1 MAEDSENKD
10 KIIID
15 EKEAKKQFF
24 EELKNK
30 NLKEKKKL
38 EETKKANIEE
48 AKQSEDNKE
57 EVKKQEV
64 KEEVKKEE
72 TKEKEVKKEEVKKQQ
87 AKKQEVNNIT
97 KQQKKEKDKIKDTPQ
112 NQKKENNEK
121 TVKKDDF
128 SKINK
133 VDSQDVDQNK
143 SGFFNKRLKWSII
156 DTIVTG
162 VVSIAIMY
170 LIDLILR
177 LAAGYYIA
185 DMKSMFIIVFIIVLV
200 LYPFVMSKTK
210 FRATLGEKFSK

>member
-1 MAEDSENKD
+1 MAENSENKD

-38 EETKKANIEE
+38 EETKKAKIEE
-48 AKQSEDNKE
+48 EKQSEDNKE

-64 KEEVKKEE
+64 KKQEVKKEE
-72 TKEKEVKKEEVKKQQ
+72 TKKEENKKQQVKKQ
-87 AKKQEVNNIT
+87 AVNNIT
-97 KQQKKEKDKIKDTPQ
+97 KQQKKEKDKIKDIPQ
-112 NQKKENNEK
+112 NQKNEK
-121 TVKKDDF
+121 KESTVKKDDF
-128 SKINK
+128 SKISK
-133 VDSQDVDQNK
+133 MDSQDMDQNK

-185 DMKSMFIIVFIIVLV
+185 DMKSMFIIVFIIVLI

>member
-38 EETKKANIEE
+38 EETKKAKIEE
-48 AKQSEDNKE
+48 EKQPEDNKE

-64 KEEVKKEE
+64 KQEVKKEE
-72 TKEKEVKKEEVKKQQ
+72 TKKEENKKQQVKKQ
-87 AKKQEVNNIT
+87 AVNNIT
-97 KQQKKEKDKIKDTPQ
+97 KQQKKEKDKIKDIPQ
-112 NQKKENNEK
+112 NQKNEK
-121 TVKKDDF
+121 KESTVKKDDF
-128 SKINK
+128 SKISK
-133 VDSQDVDQNK
+133 MDSQDMDQNK

-162 VVSIAIMY
+162 VVSIAIVY

-185 DMKSMFIIVFIIVLV
+185 DMKSMFIIVFIIVLI

>member
-38 EETKKANIEE
+38 EETKKAKIEE
-48 AKQSEDNKE
+48 EKQSEDNKE

-64 KEEVKKEE
+64 KKEEVKKEE
-72 TKEKEVKKEEVKKQQ
+72 TKKEENKKQQVKKQ
-87 AKKQEVNNIT
+87 AVNNIT
-97 KQQKKEKDKIKDTPQ
+97 KQQKKEKDKIKDIPQ
-112 NQKKENNEK
+112 NQKNEK
-121 TVKKDDF
+121 KESTVKKDDF
-128 SKINK
+128 SKISK
-133 VDSQDVDQNK
+133 VDSQDMDQNK

-162 VVSIAIMY
+162 VVSIAIVY

-185 DMKSMFIIVFIIVLV
+185 DMKSMFIIVFIIVLI

>member
-38 EETKKANIEE
+38 EETKKAKIEE
-48 AKQSEDNKE
+48 EKQPEDNKE

-64 KEEVKKEE
+64 KKEE
-72 TKEKEVKKEEVKKQQ
+72 TKKEENKKQQVKKQ
-87 AKKQEVNNIT
+87 AVNNIT
-97 KQQKKEKDKIKDTPQ
+97 KQQKKEKDKIKDIPQ
-112 NQKKENNEK
+112 NQKNEK
-121 TVKKDDF
+121 KESTVKKDDF
-128 SKINK
+128 SKISK
-133 VDSQDVDQNK
+133 VDSQDMDQNK

-162 VVSIAIMY
+162 VVSIAIVY

-185 DMKSMFIIVFIIVLV
+185 DMKSMFIIVFIIVLI

>member
-38 EETKKANIEE
+38 EETKKAKIEE
-48 AKQSEDNKE
+48 EKQSEDNKE

-64 KEEVKKEE
+64 KQEVKKEE
-72 TKEKEVKKEEVKKQQ
+72 TKKEENKKQQVKKQ
-87 AKKQEVNNIT
+87 AVNNIT
-97 KQQKKEKDKIKDTPQ
+97 KQQKKEKDKIKDIPQ
-112 NQKKENNEK
+112 NQKNEK
-121 TVKKDDF
+121 KESTVKKDDF
-128 SKINK
+128 SKISK
-133 VDSQDVDQNK
+133 MDSQDMDQNK
-143 SGFFNKRLKWSII
+143 SGSFNKRLKWSII

-162 VVSIAIMY
+162 VVSIAIVY

-185 DMKSMFIIVFIIVLV
+185 DMKSMFIIVFIIVLI

>member
-38 EETKKANIEE
+38 EETKKAKIEE
-48 AKQSEDNKE
+48 EKQSEDNKE

-64 KEEVKKEE
+64 KKEE
-72 TKEKEVKKEEVKKQQ
+72 TKKEENKKQQVKKQ
-87 AKKQEVNNIT
+87 AVNNIT
-97 KQQKKEKDKIKDTPQ
+97 KQQKKEKDKIKDIPQ
-112 NQKKENNEK
+112 NQKNEK
-121 TVKKDDF
+121 KESTVKKDDF
-128 SKINK
+128 SKISK
-133 VDSQDVDQNK
+133 VDSQDMDQNK

-162 VVSIAIMY
+162 VVSIAIVY

-185 DMKSMFIIVFIIVLV
+185 DMKSMFIIVFIIVLI

>member
-1 MAEDSENKD
+1 MAENSENKD

-38 EETKKANIEE
+38 EETKKAKIEE
-48 AKQSEDNKE
+48 AKQPEDNKE
-57 EVKKQEV
+57 EVE
-64 KEEVKKEE
+64 KEEVN
-72 TKEKEVKKEEVKKQQ
+72 KQQ
-87 AKKQEVNNIT
+87 VKEQEVDNIP
-97 KQQKKEKDKIKDTPQ
+97 KQQKKEKDKIKDIPQ

>member
-38 EETKKANIEE
+38 EETKKAKIEE
-48 AKQSEDNKE
+48 EKQSEDNKE

-64 KEEVKKEE
+64 KQEVKKEE
-72 TKEKEVKKEEVKKQQ
+72 TKKEENKKQQVKKQ
-87 AKKQEVNNIT
+87 AVNNIT
-97 KQQKKEKDKIKDTPQ
+97 KQQKKEKDKIKDIPQ
-112 NQKKENNEK
+112 NQKNEK
-121 TVKKDDF
+121 KESTVKKDDF
-128 SKINK
+128 SKISK
-133 VDSQDVDQNK
+133 VDSQDMDQNK

-162 VVSIAIMY
+162 VVSIAIVY

-185 DMKSMFIIVFIIVLV
+185 DMKSMFIIVFIIVLI

>member
-1 MAEDSENKD
+1 MAENSENKD

-38 EETKKANIEE
+38 EETKKAKIEE
-48 AKQSEDNKE
+48 AKQPEDNKE
-57 EVKKQEV
+57 EVE
-64 KEEVKKEE
+64 KEEVN
-72 TKEKEVKKEEVKKQQ
+72 KQQ
-87 AKKQEVNNIT
+87 VKEQEVDNIP
-97 KQQKKEKDKIKDTPQ
+97 KQQKKEKDKIKDIPQ

-185 DMKSMFIIVFIIVLV
+185 DMKSMFIIVFIIVLI

>member
-38 EETKKANIEE
+38 EETKKAKIEE
-48 AKQSEDNKE
+48 AKQPEDNKE
-57 EVKKQEV
+57 EVE
-64 KEEVKKEE
+64 KEEVN
-72 TKEKEVKKEEVKKQQ
+72 KQQ
-87 AKKQEVNNIT
+87 VKEQEVDNIP
-97 KQQKKEKDKIKDTPQ
+97 KQQKKEKDKIKDIPQ

>member
-38 EETKKANIEE
+38 EETKKAKIEE
-48 AKQSEDNKE
+48 EKQSEDNKE

-64 KEEVKKEE
+64 KQEVKKEE
-72 TKEKEVKKEEVKKQQ
+72 TKKEENKKQQVKKQ
-87 AKKQEVNNIT
+87 AVNNIT
-97 KQQKKEKDKIKDTPQ
+97 KQQKKEKDKIKDIPQ
-112 NQKKENNEK
+112 NQKNEK
-121 TVKKDDF
+121 KESTVKKDDF
-128 SKINK
+128 SKISK
-133 VDSQDVDQNK
+133 MDSQDMDQNK

-185 DMKSMFIIVFIIVLV
+185 DMKSMFIIVFIIVLI